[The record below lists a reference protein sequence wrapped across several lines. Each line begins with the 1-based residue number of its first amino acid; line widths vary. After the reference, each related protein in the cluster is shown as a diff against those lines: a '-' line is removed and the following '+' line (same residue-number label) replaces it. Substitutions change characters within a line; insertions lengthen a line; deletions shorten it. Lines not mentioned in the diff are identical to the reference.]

1 MLRRLIIENYA
12 LIDALEINFSGSFD
26 VITGET
32 GAGKSI
38 LLGALGLILGNRADI
53 QSLKNSNKK
62 CVVEGFFEPGI
73 DELQS
78 FFIDNDLDYS
88 PEIILRREILPGGKS
103 RAFIN
108 DTPVQLISLKELGSR
123 LVDVHSQHQTLL
135 LNESG
140 FQLDVIDSY
149 CGNAPLLKDYL
160 MTFKAWKGIRKNLQ
174 DLYSEEKRSGAE
186 REFLEFVFSELES
199 AKLIPGEQTELEQ
212 ELAILTH
219 AEEIKS
225 RLYSIHDVM
234 NDQENALLSSLA
246 SVSAQM
252 SQLGKYHSG
261 VGNLGLRIESAYQEL
276 KDIAS
281 EIHQIS
287 EEVVYDSERIVYINE
302 RLDIL
307 YRLQQKH
314 RVHTVE
320 ELLDL
325 MKQTS
330 DSLYNLGSLQSD
342 IETAEKDLIRIEADL
357 MSKSAILHD
366 KRKSSLALFSTELI
380 ALLKDLGMPDASVQ
394 LHLEP
399 LNEPDEKGNDRM
411 LMLFSAN
418 KGQEPKPISK
428 VASGG
433 ELSRLMLA
441 VKSMTVKNK
450 LIPSLI
456 LDEIDAGVSGDIA
469 DKAGELMKQ
478 MARGMQLIAITH
490 LPQIAGKGK
499 EHFLVYK
506 ETGKDETRSA
516 IRKLSEKERIDEIAK
531 MLSGAKISDA
541 AMEAAKHLMG

>member
-38 LLGALGLILGNRADI
+38 LLGALGLILGNRADT

-62 CVVEGFFEPGI
+62 CVVEGFLEPGI
-73 DELQS
+73 EELQS

-108 DTPVQLISLKELGSR
+108 DTPVQLITLKELGSR

-149 CGNAPLLKDYL
+149 CGNTPLLQEYL
-160 MTFKAWKGIRKNLQ
+160 TVFKAWKAIRKKLEN
-174 DLYSEEKRSGAE
+174 LYSEEKRSGAE
-186 REFLEFVFSELES
+186 REFLEFVHSELES
-199 AKLIPGEQTELEQ
+199 AKLVPGEQTELEQ

-225 RLYSIHDVM
+225 RLYSIHGLM
-234 NDQENALLSSLA
+234 NDQENAILSSLA
-246 SVSAQM
+246 SVSTQM
-252 SQLGKYHSG
+252 GQLGKYHSG
-261 VGNLGLRIESAYQEL
+261 VGNLGLRIESTYHEL
-276 KDIAS
+276 KDITS

-287 EEVVYDSERIVYINE
+287 DEVVYDSERIVFINE

-314 RVHTVE
+314 RVQTVE

-325 MKQTS
+325 LKQTS
-330 DSLYNLGSLQSD
+330 DSLYNLGSLQSE
-342 IETAEKDLIRIEADL
+342 IESAEKELILIEEDL
-357 MSKSAILHD
+357 MNKSGSLRD
-366 KRKSSLALFSTELI
+366 KRKSSVSSFSTELI
-380 ALLKDLGMPDASVQ
+380 AILKDLGMPDASVQ
-394 LHLEP
+394 LILEP
-399 LNEPDEKGNDRM
+399 LSEPDDKGSDRM

-456 LDEIDAGVSGDIA
+456 LDEIDSGVSGDIA

-478 MARGMQLIAITH
+478 MAGGMQLIAITH

-506 ETGKDETRSA
+506 ETGTEETRSA